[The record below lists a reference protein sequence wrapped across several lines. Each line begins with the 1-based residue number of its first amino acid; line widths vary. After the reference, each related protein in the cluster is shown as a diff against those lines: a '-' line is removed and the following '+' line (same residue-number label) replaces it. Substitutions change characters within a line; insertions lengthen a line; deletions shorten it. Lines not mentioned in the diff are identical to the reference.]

1 MRAGGTE
8 YGGRNVLAE
17 QNAQLAGQVLFLQGQ
32 VEATRVRIALLE
44 APPQPAAARPRWRRL
59 LGR

>member
-17 QNAQLAGQVLFLQGQ
+17 QNGQVLFLQGQ
-32 VEATRVRIALLE
+32 VEATRARIALLE
-44 APPQPAAARPRWRRL
+44 APPEPAAARPRWRRL